1 MIWYIRHSSL
11 KRCSVYI
18 KHYSP
23 RQKSLS
29 AVRQVI
35 YHPLSALAAALCIL
49 PARIFTGSRQTGQ
62 KPCLFKKKL
71 FRGLY
76 LPDTADYHVEDVSNR
91 LFREALYPYYNDL
104 VICTKMGAARDLD
117 KSLIAYNRPA
127 HLRLSIENN
136 LRTLGIDQLK
146 LVHLRVMPGSEVSF
160 DESMAAM
167 FEMQEEE
174 KIQRVGLAMLTLK
187 K

>member
-1 MIWYIRHSSL
+1 M
-11 KRCSVYI
+11 
-18 KHYSP
+18 
-23 RQKSLS
+23 
-29 AVRQVI
+29 
-35 YHPLSALAAALCIL
+35 
-49 PARIFTGSRQTGQ
+49 
-62 KPCLFKKKL
+62 
-71 FRGLY
+71 
-76 LPDTADYHVEDVSNR
+76 EDVSNR